1 MSRMTRSQRWM
12 CLTAWLALSSF
23 GGSGAAAQAPD
34 EAPAARTDPDSL
46 TDGEKLQ
53 QSTRTIASMRGDLTQ
68 VLKSLDDAR
77 ASKDVVKLNCVNEK
91 LTELKGLLRISEQ
104 ADVALQEAIATRD
117 QVAVRHEFT
126 KLDIAGSRGRA
137 LRGESARCIGQ
148 LAFQTDENLM
158 VEVEEP
164 ESVFRDDPT
173 RPTTDEPLTLRAPP
187 ASPTQ

>member
-1 MSRMTRSQRWM
+1 MTRSQRWM
-12 CLTAWLALSSF
+12 ALAAWLALSPL
-23 GGSGAAAQAPD
+23 GGSVALAQAAEEVPS
-34 EAPAARTDPDSL
+34 ARTDPDSL

-53 QSTRTIASMRGDLTQ
+53 QSTRTIASMRADLTQ

-77 ASKDVVKLNCVNEK
+77 ASRDVVKLNCVNEK

-104 ADVALQEAIATRD
+104 ADVALQEAIAARD
-117 QVAVRHEFT
+117 EVAVRHEFT
-126 KLDIAGSRGRA
+126 KLDIAGSRGRS
-137 LRGESARCIGQ
+137 LRSESARCIGQ

-164 ESVFRDDPT
+164 ESVFADDPT
-173 RPTTDEPLTLRAPP
+173 RPSADVPLTQRAPP